1 MEADELT
8 ISINAA
14 ANAASITKDF
24 NDEKRDALGLPYAG
38 YSREKMVARAMNTRR
53 GLHTVCR
60 AASMS
65 IIGSCLFV
73 FACRGVETKW
83 SARAGFP
90 DGQWVSIARTQQYGG
105 PGTAADITT
114 VYLQRIGVSESP
126 VEILAFSHQ
135 QARMNLE
142 MRWLTPTHLEVA
154 YGPSAKPWDHV
165 SLDFQVVKI
174 AGIDISVRN
183 LGDSGVEE

>member
-1 MEADELT
+1 
-8 ISINAA
+8 
-14 ANAASITKDF
+14 
-24 NDEKRDALGLPYAG
+24 
-38 YSREKMVARAMNTRR
+38 MVARTMNTRR
-53 GLHTVCR
+53 GLRTVCR

-65 IIGSCLFV
+65 IIGGCLLM
-73 FACRGVETKW
+73 FACRDVGTTW
-83 SARAGFP
+83 SARVGSP

-114 VYLQRIGVSESP
+114 VYLQRIGISESP

-135 QARMNLE
+135 QARMDLQ
-142 MRWLTPTHLEVA
+142 MTWLTPTHLEVV

-183 LGDSGVEE
+183 LGDSEVEDSR